1 MISTTSMTIVIV
13 GPSPTTTT
21 TTTNSIIASDR
32 ALTTYNNKQKTI
44 SVIEILDTLKPN
56 LVD

>member
-1 MISTTSMTIVIV
+1 MTIVIV
-13 GPSPTTTT
+13 GPSPTTTTT